1 MKIYRSILELSIA
14 LCSYKKCYS
23 YFRKNLFQRAQKCHS
38 RESGNLSGKEKNS
51 KQTGVKAIL
60 ILISCLFSACV
71 KKQSFYTK
79 HNLKE
84 TFRYPIVSEPPT
96 LDWNKST
103 DTTSSLVIQ
112 NIMEGLTEYDFSKEH
127 VQLQPALAEYW
138 TSSSDKKIW
147 TFHLRKNV
155 LWTDGKKLKPQDF
168 ISAWERLLNPKT
180 GSEYAYFLFSI
191 KKAQEYNQ
199 GLIKDFK
206 KVGVKVGDQ
215 GELIVELKKGQF
227 YFPYLLTH
235 PSTFPIRKDI
245 ISQKKSLWTEPQ
257 NIVTLGSYKL
267 SRWDHDKALILTRND
282 KYYGQKPSVKKIVL
296 YIIPDETTI
305 MNLYSGGLLDV
316 ARPLLSRDLPFL
328 KQRKDHHI
336 NSSLSLYYYGFNV
349 SAEPLKN
356 PKMRQAISHAI
367 NRKEIVKLL
376 NRGDKL
382 LKSWIPEGLLAYN
395 SDVGLDFDPQ
405 KAKELIKEMGYNEP
419 VDLPKIQIFY
429 NSTADHKMIAENI
442 QSQLKK
448 NIGLTVELNSQEW
461 KTYLHRLK
469 TKEVEL
475 FRLGWLADYPDP
487 DNFMNLMTSFS
498 DNNHTGW
505 KNKKYD
511 ELILQ
516 AMTIEEKS
524 QRKKLYDQAQKI
536 LLEEETAV
544 FPIFTQV
551 SHLLISPR
559 IKNFPLNVMSYILFK
574 NIEIV
579 ED

>member
-1 MKIYRSILELSIA
+1 M
-14 LCSYKKCYS
+14 
-23 YFRKNLFQRAQKCHS
+23 NFQHDSHS
-38 RESGNLSGKEKNS
+38 RESGNLQKKQKNS
-51 KQTGVKAIL
+51 NRIGIKGTLVIC
-60 ILISCLFSACV
+60 ISFFLPACFV
-71 KKQSFYTK
+71 KKQSFYTN
-79 HNLKE
+79 HDLKE
-84 TFRYPIVSEPPT
+84 TFRYPILSEPPT
-96 LDWNKST
+96 LDWSKST
-103 DTTSSLVIQ
+103 DTTSSLLIQ
-112 NIMEGLTEYDFSKEH
+112 NIMEGLTEYDFSKKH
-127 VQLQPALAEYW
+127 VQLKPALAARW
-138 TSSSDKKIW
+138 TSTEDKKTW
-147 TFHLRKNV
+147 SFFLREDV
-155 LWTDGKKLKPQDF
+155 LWTDGKKLSPNDF

-180 GSEYAYFLFSI
+180 GSEYAYFLFPI

-206 KVGVKVGDQ
+206 EVGVRIGDQ
-215 GELIVELKKGQF
+215 GELIVELKKGLF

-245 ISQKKSLWTEPQ
+245 INQKKSLWTSPQ
-257 NIVTLGSYKL
+257 NIVTLGPYKL
-267 SRWDHDKALILTRND
+267 SRWDHDKALILTKNET
-282 KYYGQKPSVKKIVL
+282 YYGQKPSIKKVIL

-305 MNLYSGGLLDV
+305 MNLYSGGLLDI

-328 KQRKDHHI
+328 KKRKDHYK

-349 SAEPLKN
+349 SADSLKN
-356 PKMRQAISHAI
+356 PKMRQAIAHAI
-367 NRKEIVKLL
+367 SREEIVQLL
-376 NRGDKL
+376 NRGDKV
-382 LKSWIPEGLLAYN
+382 LKSWIPEGLFAYN
-395 SDVGLDFDPQ
+395 PNLGLGFKPK
-405 KAKELIKEMGYNEP
+405 KAKELIKQMGYS
-419 VDLPKIQIFY
+419 DTSKLPKIQIFY
-429 NSTADHKMIAENI
+429 NSSTDHKMIAENI

-448 NIGLTVELNSQEW
+448 NIGLNVELNSQEW

-487 DNFMNLMTSFS
+487 DNFMNLMASFS

-505 KNKKYD
+505 KNKRFDK
-511 ELILQ
+511 LILQ
-516 AMTIEEKS
+516 AMTTEDGP

-544 FPIFTQV
+544 FPIFTTV

-559 IKNFPLNVMSYILFK
+559 IKNYPLNVMSYILFK

>member
-1 MKIYRSILELSIA
+1 
-14 LCSYKKCYS
+14 
-23 YFRKNLFQRAQKCHS
+23 
-38 RESGNLSGKEKNS
+38 
-51 KQTGVKAIL
+51 
-60 ILISCLFSACV
+60 
-71 KKQSFYTK
+71 
-79 HNLKE
+79 
-84 TFRYPIVSEPPT
+84 
-96 LDWNKST
+96 

-127 VQLQPALAEYW
+127 VQLKPALAESW

-147 TFHLRKNV
+147 TFHLKKNI
-155 LWTDGKKLKPQDF
+155 LWTDGKKLNPQDF

-180 GSEYAYFLFSI
+180 GSEYAYFLFPI

-206 KVGVKVGDQ
+206 KVGVRVGDQ
-215 GELIVELKKGQF
+215 GELIIELNKALF

-235 PSTFPIRKDI
+235 PSTFPIRKDV
-245 ISQKKSLWTEPQ
+245 ISQKKSLWTASE
-257 NIVTLGSYKL
+257 NIVTLGPYKL
-267 SRWDHDKALILTRND
+267 NRWDHDKALILTRNER
-282 KYYGQKPSVKKIVL
+282 YYGKKPFVKKVIL
-296 YIIPDETTI
+296 YIIPEETTI

-316 ARPLLSRDLPFL
+316 AQPLLSRDLPFL
-328 KQRKDHHI
+328 KKRKDHYI

-349 SAEPLKN
+349 SAESLKN

-376 NRGDKL
+376 NKGKV

-395 SDVGLDFDPQ
+395 PNIGLDYDPQ
-405 KAKELIKEMGYNEP
+405 KAKKLIKEMGYTKALK
-419 VDLPKIQIFY
+419 LPKIQIFY

-448 NIGLTVELNSQEW
+448 NIGLNVELNSQEW

-487 DNFMNLMTSFS
+487 DNFMNLMTSVS
-498 DNNHTGW
+498 ENNHTNW
-505 KNKKYD
+505 KNKKFD
-511 ELILQ
+511 ELVLQ
-516 AMTIEEKS
+516 AMTTENEF
-524 QRKKLYDQAQKI
+524 QRQKLYDQAQKI

-559 IKNFPLNVMSYILFK
+559 IKNYPLNVMSYILFK
-574 NIEIV
+574 NIEIA
-579 ED
+579 EN